1 MIDGQGPPAYYKKIS
16 WYKDGVRVQSVRI
29 CPVPDLPEETLGPL
43 LVKFGSGGNYTC
55 VLEVLLRNVKE
66 YNVSDYT
73 LIRGEFLLCYAPRS

>member
-1 MIDGQGPPAYYKKIS
+1 MTDGQGPLAYYKKIS
-16 WYKDGVRVQSVRI
+16 WYKDGFRVQSVP
-29 CPVPDLPEETLGPL
+29 CPVPHLPEETLEPL

-55 VLEVLLRNVKE
+55 VLEVLLRSVKE